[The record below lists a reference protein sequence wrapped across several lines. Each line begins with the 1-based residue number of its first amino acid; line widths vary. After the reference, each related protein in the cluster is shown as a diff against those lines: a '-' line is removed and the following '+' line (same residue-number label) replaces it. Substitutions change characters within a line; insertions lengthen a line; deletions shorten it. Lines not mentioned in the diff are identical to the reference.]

1 MIASHHG
8 NLEVVKVLLSHGARV
23 DVFDE
28 VRDKLI
34 SLLLGRVILMRDI
47 DVIVYL

>member
-28 VRDKLI
+28 VRDVVVVLH
-34 SLLLGRVILMRDI
+34 VRDFT
-47 DVIVYL
+47 